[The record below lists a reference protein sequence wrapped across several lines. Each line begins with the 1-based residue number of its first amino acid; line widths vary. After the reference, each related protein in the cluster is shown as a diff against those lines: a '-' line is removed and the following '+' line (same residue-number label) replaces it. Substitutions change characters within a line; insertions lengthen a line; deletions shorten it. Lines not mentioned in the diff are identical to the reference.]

1 MKLTL
6 RICGE
11 VLALTKT
18 HLIHVMMPVPSSR
31 PGDWGAA
38 GKAEVLRSPLLYI
51 TNVRSTSTGGL
62 MIELGDG
69 GTAFTFF
76 FLLCDGSTTFTFF
89 FCWVMGFYFLTQ
101 VLYRVSLHSKYPRAL
116 IFQNFFLC
124 QGLGSR

>member
-1 MKLTL
+1 
-6 RICGE
+6 
-11 VLALTKT
+11 
-18 HLIHVMMPVPSSR
+18 
-31 PGDWGAA
+31 
-38 GKAEVLRSPLLYI
+38 
-51 TNVRSTSTGGL
+51 

-76 FLLCDGSTTFTFF
+76 FCCVMGVLLLLFF